1 MLDLCG
7 FKGLLLL
14 FRLSASYLIYFAPL
28 PSGEKNKPAY
38 TALIT
43 TAFSYLG
50 VLLVSPFK
58 SMVVDFFLA
67 LFSLLHT
74 ILDIGHWVDE
84 LNTE

>member
-58 SMVVDFFLA
+58 SMVVDFFSGFVFIITYNPRYWPL
-67 LFSLLHT
+67 
-74 ILDIGHWVDE
+74 GG
-84 LNTE
+84 